1 MAGQATKLCFAP
13 TSRPSTSSTVVLP
26 ATHSAL
32 RLTNDPCSTRLRTGI
47 VLNSSSPACVR
58 RTWMAGTSPR
68 LSGSFFVDKV
78 HGVDSSVFQ
87 AFGDV
92 LDREKDQAM
101 LHQNSVF
108 HGLLKHVPWDR
119 FDRLVED
126 HGADA
131 RVRRLSTKAQFIA
144 LLY

>member
-1 MAGQATKLCFAP
+1 
-13 TSRPSTSSTVVLP
+13 
-26 ATHSAL
+26 
-32 RLTNDPCSTRLRTGI
+32 
-47 VLNSSSPACVR
+47 
-58 RTWMAGTSPR
+58 MAGTSPR
-68 LSGSFFVDKV
+68 LSGSFFVDKA

-92 LDREKDQAM
+92 LDREKDQAI

-126 HGADA
+126 HGVQYVG
-131 RVRRLSTKAQFIA
+131 RRPTLIVRLMSPSYSAEVFGPPLRGRRRPKPDGGPRSPHERQRH
-144 LLY
+144 